1 MGFFLGF
8 YAKILQILFS
18 IVLIKSLQDWY
29 SWDDFMIFVGGACFL
44 GWVYLKIWLE
54 HEK

>member
-1 MGFFLGF
+1 MGFFFRF

-29 SWDDFMIFVGGACFL
+29 SWDDFMIFVGVYVF
-44 GWVYLKIWLE
+44 WVGFILKYG
-54 HEK
+54 